1 MFLTISLLTLF
12 AFVIYFRSTQ
22 TKEYNFDFN
31 PTKFNNHFWLKFN
44 FHVTNNLFI
53 GRIKKL

>member
-44 FHVTNNLFI
+44 FL
-53 GRIKKL
+53 LSPA